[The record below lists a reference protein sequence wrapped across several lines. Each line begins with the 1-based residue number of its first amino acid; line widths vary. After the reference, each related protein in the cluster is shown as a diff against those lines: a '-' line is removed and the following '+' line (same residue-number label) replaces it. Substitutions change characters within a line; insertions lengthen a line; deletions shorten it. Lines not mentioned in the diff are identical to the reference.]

1 MQVRHLVPGALAL
14 ALAVVALPAM
24 GATAPTFE
32 LSLESRT
39 FVPEPGVEAAREYL
53 RARPAAE
60 GHVLVQLRNPGD
72 ASERR
77 VLEGLGVELVQYL
90 PRDTWVARVPADVL
104 EGMGSELLRW
114 AAPLEPADRLHRR
127 LREAEPPVYARTA
140 DGRYRL
146 IVRFWRDVA
155 VDEARAVLAGM
166 DAAIETEVDFLR
178 SFDVVVA
185 PEHLQTLAEHD
196 LVQWVQEGNPPK
208 ITMNDSNREN
218 VGADTLNDPPYDL
231 DGDGVTAAVW
241 DSGALDST
249 HPDFGARLT
258 VADGASP
265 TNHATHVGGTLG
277 GNGINSQSHGGSQRQ
292 WAGMAPG
299 TTLISYD
306 WTNPVAEHDE
316 AINVYGASISQ
327 NSWSFTIDEGDFDNC
342 DSYGDYDANAANY
355 DDLVRGVV
363 GGPLVL
369 CWSAGNERDDGDC
382 GMMGFPYENY
392 GVIGPPATAKNN
404 ICVGAIR
411 SDTDGMA
418 DFSSWGPMDDGRL
431 KPDLV
436 GPGSQA
442 SDDFGVTSTFPGGGY
457 GTYSGTS
464 MSTPTVSG
472 IVALLQQAYQDSL
485 GSLAAPALIKALL
498 CNTARDLG
506 RTGPDYAFGHGA
518 VDAVAA
524 LAQLQEGSVVTSE
537 LADEVDVAEFEFDVQ
552 PGDDRAQVTLCWI
565 DPPASPGATET
576 LINDLDLVLVDPLGG
591 EHLPWRLSPAV
602 PAADAVR
609 AANHRDPVEQVTVDD
624 PTPGTWL
631 ARVTATDL
639 PDGPQAF
646 ALAGTSPE
654 PPCAGSVILVPD
666 TFSTIQAAVNAAG
679 YCDTVLVGPG
689 TYEEM
694 ITISERVILVA
705 ENGPGVTTIQ
715 APFFQ
720 KAMILENDAIVDG
733 FTFTGGASFGG
744 YPAGYGAAMFI
755 EGVSPTVKNCVFTTN
770 IAGNAGG
777 AVFALGGTPR
787 FEACVFDS
795 NLTQGDGAAI
805 ALQNPNGAIITGNVF
820 FDGEA
825 ESEGGAV
832 HVQGGSASITNNT
845 FAQNLAG
852 EAGGAVFVTSSA
864 TVDFSNNIVA
874 GNDAPSAGGVRCTAS
889 TTLACNDFWNNG
901 EDTVDCAAGTG
912 DFAADPDFCDAAA
925 DDYRIPLDSPC
936 APDQTGGCG
945 LVGAL
950 DPVECEVVAVDDPV
964 AGLPTVFGV
973 QSVIRGADGVTRVSL
988 DLPEAADVRLSVY
1001 DVSGRLVRDAHRGRL
1016 EAGTKLLVWDGTSA
1030 AGARVASGLYFLEV
1044 VTGAGQRVTE
1054 KLVLTR

>member
-14 ALAVVALPAM
+14 ALAVASPAI
-24 GATAPTFE
+24 GADAPTFE

-39 FVPEPGVEAAREYL
+39 FVPEPGVEAARAYL
-53 RARPAAE
+53 EARPAAE
-60 GHVLVQLRNPGD
+60 GHVLLQLRNPGD
-72 ASERR
+72 AAGRR

-90 PRDTWVARVPADVL
+90 PQDTWVARVPADVL
-104 EGMGSELLRW
+104 DGVGADLLRW
-114 AAPLEPADRLHRR
+114 AAPVEPADRLHRR
-127 LREAEPPVYARTA
+127 LREAEPRAYARTA

-146 IVRFWRDVA
+146 IVRFWRDVP
-155 VDEARAVLAGM
+155 VDEARALLADLG
-166 DAAIETEVDFLR
+166 AEVESEVDFLR
-178 SFDVVVA
+178 SFDVVVDPGQLA
-185 PEHLQTLAEHD
+185 TLSEHD
-196 LVQWVQEGNPPK
+196 RVQWIQEGNPPK
-208 ITMNDSNREN
+208 VITNDSNREN

-231 DGDGVTAAVW
+231 DGTGVTAAIW

-258 VADGASP
+258 VADGATP

-277 GNGINSQSHGGSQRQ
+277 GNGINSSSHGGSDRQ

-299 TTLISYD
+299 TLLISYD
-306 WTNPVAEHDE
+306 WTNPIAEHDE
-316 AINVYGASISQ
+316 AINDYGASISQ
-327 NSWSFTIDEGDFDNC
+327 NSWSFTIDEGDLDNC
-342 DSYGDYDANAANY
+342 DNYGDYDVNAANY
-355 DDLVRGVV
+355 DDLVAGAV

-411 SDTDGMA
+411 SDTDDMT

-431 KPDLV
+431 KPDVV

-472 IVALLQQAYQDSL
+472 IVALLQQAYQESL
-485 GSLAAPALIKALL
+485 GTLATPALIKALL

-506 RTGPDYAFGHGA
+506 NPGPDYAFGHGA

-524 LAQLQEGSVVTSE
+524 LAQLQGGSAATGE
-537 LADEVDVAEFEFDVQ
+537 LADDTDVAEFEFEVQ

-565 DPPASPGATET
+565 DPPAAPGAGTT
-576 LINDLDLVLVDPLGG
+576 LINDLDLVLIDPLGG
-591 EHLPWRLSPAV
+591 EHLPWRLSPAI
-602 PAADAVR
+602 PAADATR

-631 ARVTATDL
+631 ARVTATSL

-654 PPCAGSVILVPD
+654 PPCAGSTIRVPD
-666 TFSTIQAAVNAAG
+666 TFATIQAAVNAAG

-720 KAMILENDAIVDG
+720 RALVLENDAIVDG
-733 FTFTGGASFGG
+733 FTITGGATFGG
-744 YPAGYGAAMFI
+744 FPSGYGGAIFI
-755 EGVSPTVKNCVFTTN
+755 DGVSPTIRDCRFATN

-777 AVFALGGTPR
+777 AIFALAGTPR
-787 FEACVFDS
+787 VEACVFDS
-795 NLTQGDGAAI
+795 NLTQGYGAAI
-805 ALQNPNGAIITGNVF
+805 AFESPNGAVIERNVF
-820 FDGEA
+820 FEGEA
-825 ESEGGAV
+825 TSEGGAI
-832 HVQGGSASITNNT
+832 HIQGGTASIVNNT
-845 FAQNLAG
+845 IVNNLAG
-852 EAGGAVFVTSSA
+852 EAGGAVYVTSSA
-864 TVDFSNNIVA
+864 TVEFSNNIVA
-874 GNDAPSAGGVRCTAS
+874 GNDAPSAGGIRCTAG

-901 EDTVDCAAGTG
+901 EDTVDCAAGTD
-912 DFAADPDFCDAAA
+912 DFAADPAFCDPAEH
-925 DDYRIPLDSPC
+925 DYRIPLDSPC

-950 DPVECEVVAVDDPV
+950 DPVECGVIAVDDPV
-964 AGLPTVFGV
+964 TGLPTAFGV
-973 QSVIRGADGVTRVSL
+973 RSVTRGANGGARVSL
-988 DLPEAADVRLSVY
+988 DLPAATDVRLSVY

-1030 AGARVASGLYFLEV
+1030 AGAPVASGLYFLEV